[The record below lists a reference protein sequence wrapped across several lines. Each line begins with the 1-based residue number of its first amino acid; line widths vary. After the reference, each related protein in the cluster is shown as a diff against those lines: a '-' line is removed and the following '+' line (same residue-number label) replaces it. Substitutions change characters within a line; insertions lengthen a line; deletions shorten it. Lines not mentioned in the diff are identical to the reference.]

1 MRRTENKPFGRTHQ
15 LRVANSPVPCQ
26 LFLTSPDF
34 FSGFWF
40 LSSLLLS
47 GLVSFLLSLNSLYLF
62 SSHCT
67 LLVAGYSEHLLHCNF
82 CTETFQKLFRTFC
95 PGSAASWQ
103 IIRNGFCVCCYLW
116 RAIRGPSQ
124 WILLRWL
131 HDVQRKRPGC
141 PIGCWEIG
149 CSDEWRTLA
158 AKLLISLSLSLL
170 IFFRRGQSDWSPS
183 VLTCQKMQI

>member
-103 IIRNGFCVCCYLW
+103 SLGMASVCVAIYDGRLEGHLNGFFCGDYTM
-116 RAIRGPSQ
+116 
-124 WILLRWL
+124 
-131 HDVQRKRPGC
+131 
-141 PIGCWEIG
+141 
-149 CSDEWRTLA
+149 CSV
-158 AKLLISLSLSLL
+158 
-170 IFFRRGQSDWSPS
+170 RGQDARSAAGRSAVQMS
-183 VLTCQKMQI
+183 GELLLQSS